1 MAGDADIIRCASPW
15 PGKAAQLLEAFA
27 ALGPG
32 NWSLETISATA
43 AAGIAPG
50 DAAQILDSLAA
61 ADVCNAAD
69 DLTWS
74 TPLNHTELV
83 RLSTLLRGAEHF
95 RRLRTDFAN
104 LELAVTLPMAPSALE
119 AHLPGAPGRPGGYID
134 TPAAFLRVASA
145 AQERFVVLS
154 PFVNRSGFEWLRSLM
169 SSVNGRVQKVLVLR
183 DISLYSVD
191 LAVHHRDWLQAL
203 GVSVLDYN
211 LSHPA
216 KARRALP
223 IETFHAKIVLAD
235 DRLAYIGSANF
246 LGSGSGTS
254 LEAGVIVDGRAA
266 AQVARLVDGVV
277 RAARHV

>member
-15 PGKAAQLLEAFA
+15 PGKAAQLLEALA
-27 ALGPG
+27 VLGPG
-32 NWSLETISATA
+32 AWTLETIAATA

-50 DAAQILDSLAA
+50 DAAPILCSLAA
-61 ADVCNAAD
+61 ANVCALAENS
-69 DLTWS
+69 TWS
-74 TPLNHTELV
+74 TPLNNTELV

-95 RRLRTDFAN
+95 RRLRTDVDN
-104 LELAVTLPMAPSALE
+104 LELAVTLPMAPSMLE
-119 AHLPGAPGRPGGYID
+119 QHLPGAPGRPGGYID

-154 PFVNRSGFEWLRSLM
+154 PFVNSSGFEWLRSLM
-169 SSVNGRVQKVLVLR
+169 SSVNGRVRKILVLR

-191 LAVHHRDWLQAL
+191 LAVHHREWLQDL
-203 GVSVLDYN
+203 NVSILDYN

-216 KARRALP
+216 EARRALP

-254 LEAGVIVDGRAA
+254 LEAGVLVDGRAA
-266 AQVARLVDGVV
+266 AQVARLVDAIMQ
-277 RAARHV
+277 AARQI

>member
-1 MAGDADIIRCASPW
+1 MAGDADIIRCTSPW
-15 PGKAAQLLEAFA
+15 PGKAAQLLEALA
-27 ALGPG
+27 TLGPG
-32 NWSLETISATA
+32 NWSLETISAA
-43 AAGIAPG
+43 AASGVAPG

-61 ADVCNAAD
+61 ANVCALTD
-69 DLTWS
+69 DSTWS
-74 TPLNHTELV
+74 TQFNHTELL

-95 RRLRTDFAN
+95 RRLRTDVAN
-104 LELAVTLPMAPSALE
+104 LELAVTLPMTPSVLE
-119 AHLPGAPGRPGGYID
+119 QHLPGAPGRPGGYID

-169 SSVNGRVQKVLVLR
+169 SRVNGRAQKILVLR
-183 DISLYSVD
+183 DISLYAVD

-203 GVSVLDYN
+203 GVSILDYN

-216 KARRALP
+216 EARRMLP

-235 DRLAYIGSANF
+235 NRLAYIGSANF

-254 LEAGVIVDGRAA
+254 LEAGVLVDGRAA
-266 AQVARLVDGVV
+266 AQVARLVDGIV